1 MFAVEKY
8 HKAHTVAEA
17 VRLLAADPFAV
28 PIAGGTDILVKLR
41 EGHREYANLVD
52 IHAMPELTPI
62 TLEPDGSLAVGAG
75 ATFTQVIESELVQ
88 RHSPVLAEGASWV
101 AGPQIRNVGTV
112 GGNICNGSVCADSV
126 PPLLVL
132 DAELELQGPEGL
144 RRIPLRGFHT
154 GPGKVARGH
163 AEVLTRI
170 IVPAAPT
177 GGAFGAA
184 SIKYAMRQAMDI
196 TTIGCAASILLE
208 NDRITWLKLA
218 FSVAAPTPVRC
229 PAAEAAALGKPL
241 DAATIAAVQD
251 AVAADVSPRTSW
263 RAPADFRL
271 HIIRELAARAIDKAA
286 ARSAQPGRSPA

>member
-8 HKAHTVAEA
+8 AKAHSVAEA

-52 IHAMPELTPI
+52 IHALAELTPI

-132 DAELELQGPEGL
+132 DAQLELHGPDGL

-170 IVPAAPT
+170 VVPAAPT

-208 NDRITWLKLA
+208 NDRIQWLKLA

-229 PAAEAAALGKPL
+229 PAAEAVALGKPL
-241 DAATIAAVQD
+241 NAATIAAVQD
-251 AVAADVSPRTSW
+251 AVAADVAPRTSW

-286 ARSAQPGRSPA
+286 ARSRRSAS

>member
-8 HKAHTVAEA
+8 HKARTVAEA

-88 RHSPVLAEGASWV
+88 QHSPVLAEGASWV

-132 DAELELQGPEGL
+132 DAELELQGPDGL

-170 IVPAAPT
+170 VVPSTPS
-177 GGAFGAA
+177 GAFGAA

-196 TTIGCAASILLE
+196 TTIGCAAAILLE

-241 DAATIAAVQD
+241 DATTIAAVQD
-251 AVAADVSPRTSW
+251 AVASDVSPRTSW

-271 HIIRELAARAIDKAA
+271 HIIRELAARAVDKAA
-286 ARSAQPGRSPA
+286 SRSRRSAS

>member
-8 HKAHTVAEA
+8 AKAQSVAEA

-52 IHAMPELTPI
+52 IHALAELTPI

-132 DAELELQGPEGL
+132 DAELELQGPQGL

-170 IVPAAPT
+170 VIPAAPPKSA
-177 GGAFGAA
+177 GMFGAA

-196 TTIGCAASILLE
+196 TTIGCAAAILLDGE
-208 NDRITWLKLA
+208 RIQWLKLA

-229 PAAEAAALGKPL
+229 PAAEAAALGQPL
-241 DAATIAAVQD
+241 DAKTIAAVQE

-286 ARSAQPGRSPA
+286 SRSRRSIS

>member
-8 HKAHTVAEA
+8 HKAHSVAEA

-132 DAELELQGPEGL
+132 DAELELQGPQGL
-144 RRIPLRGFHT
+144 RRIALRGFHT

-170 IVPAAPT
+170 VVPTTPS
-177 GGAFGAA
+177 GSFGAA

-196 TTIGCAASILLE
+196 TTIGCAAAILLE

-229 PAAEAAALGKPL
+229 PAAEAAALGQPL
-241 DAATIAAVQD
+241 NAATIAAVQD

-271 HIIRELAARAIDKAA
+271 HIIRELAARAIHKASV
-286 ARSAQPGRSPA
+286 RSAQPGRSTA

>member
-8 HKAHTVAEA
+8 QKAQTVAEA

-52 IHAMPELTPI
+52 IHAMPELMPI
-62 TLEPDGSLAVGAG
+62 SLEPDGSLAVGAG

-132 DAELELQGPEGL
+132 DAELELQGPDGS

-170 IVPAAPT
+170 VIPATPE
-177 GGAFGAA
+177 GMFGAA

-196 TTIGCAASILLE
+196 TTIGCAAAILLDGE
-208 NDRITWLKLA
+208 RIQWLKLA

-286 ARSAQPGRSPA
+286 SRSRRSIS

>member
-1 MFAVEKY
+1 
-8 HKAHTVAEA
+8 
-17 VRLLAADPFAV
+17 
-28 PIAGGTDILVKLR
+28 
-41 EGHREYANLVD
+41 
-52 IHAMPELTPI
+52 
-62 TLEPDGSLAVGAG
+62 
-75 ATFTQVIESELVQ
+75 
-88 RHSPVLAEGASWV
+88 
-101 AGPQIRNVGTV
+101 
-112 GGNICNGSVCADSV
+112 V

-286 ARSAQPGRSPA
+286 ARSAQPGRSTA